1 MTNAWE
7 PCAGVPRVFDRIYN
21 GVVSKIEEKGGLAA
35 KLFHWGYRVKSAK
48 LKRNIRNDKVPP
60 HGQKRKTHASSL
72 QEGSLWLVHHSC
84 MKVCL

>member
-1 MTNAWE
+1 M
-7 PCAGVPRVFDRIYN
+7 FDRIYN

-60 HGQKRKTHASSL
+60 HGQKCETNTPPCRRALFNWSIIL
-72 QEGSLWLVHHSC
+72 A
-84 MKVCL
+84 